1 MRYFRPLPV
10 LLLLLLLLPGS
21 AAARWEGSPTLARIA
36 EAGELRVGLS
46 GDYKPFSWEEPEG
59 HFEGLDVDLAEA
71 LAADLDARLV
81 IVRTSWPT
89 LMEDLAGGKFDI
101 AMGGISITEARK
113 ETAFFTDPL
122 LSDGK
127 APIARCE
134 DAKRF
139 QTLDEIDR
147 EGVTVIVNP
156 GGTNEQFARASISRA
171 TLILHT
177 DNATIFEEI
186 VEGRADVMITDA
198 IETRIMAREHP
209 RLCAINPDKP
219 FTRAEKA
226 YLLPQDEVFKTRV
239 DDWLGR
245 LEAIGALQQI
255 IRKWTGITPR

>member
-1 MRYFRPLPV
+1 MRLIRHLPA
-10 LLLLLLLLPGS
+10 LLLLLLLPLAPAS
-21 AAARWEGSPTLARIA
+21 ARWEGSPTLERIA

-89 LMEDLAGGKFDI
+89 LMEDLAAEKFDI
-101 AMGGISITEARK
+101 AMGGISITEARAAV
-113 ETAFFTDPL
+113 AFFSDPL

-127 APIARCE
+127 TPIARCE

-139 QTLDEIDR
+139 QTLAEIDR
-147 EGVTVIVNP
+147 EGVRVIVNP
-156 GGTNEQFARASISRA
+156 GGTNEQFSRANISRA

-186 VEGRADVMITDA
+186 VEGRADVMMTDA

-209 RLCAINPDKP
+209 ELCAINPDKP

-255 IRKWTGITPR
+255 IRKWTGITPE

>member
-1 MRYFRPLPV
+1 MRYFRHLPI

-59 HFEGLDVDLAEA
+59 HFEGLDVDMAEA

-89 LMEDLAGGKFDI
+89 LMDDLAGGKFDI
-101 AMGGISITEARK
+101 AMGGISITEARAA
-113 ETAFFTDPL
+113 TAFFTDPL

-139 QTLDEIDR
+139 QTLEQIDR
-147 EGVTVIVNP
+147 DGVTVIVNP
-156 GGTNEQFARASISRA
+156 GGTNEQFARANISRA

-209 RLCAINPDKP
+209 ELCAVNPDKP

-255 IRKWTGITPR
+255 IRKWTGITPE